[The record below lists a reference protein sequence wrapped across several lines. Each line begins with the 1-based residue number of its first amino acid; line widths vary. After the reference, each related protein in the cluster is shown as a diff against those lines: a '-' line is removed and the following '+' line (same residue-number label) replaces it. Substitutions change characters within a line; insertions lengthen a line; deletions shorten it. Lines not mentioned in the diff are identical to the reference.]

1 MTRDSRPAAD
11 EVFGA
16 LPPARADD
24 PALRASIRAIRTA
37 DGLALGVADD
47 DPTGSQ
53 AVHGVQVV
61 LTPGGGAYEE
71 ALRSPPATCFAL
83 TNSRSVA
90 EPAAVRLV
98 ARAGQDLAAAA
109 ERNGRR
115 IQLLSRSDSTLRGH
129 VLAEPAALAAVQEL
143 VGGQAPDAVLFA
155 PAFIE
160 AGRVTAA
167 DVHWARTAAGL
178 VPVGETEF
186 ARDAQFGYASSDLR
200 DFLAEAGRGATSRGA
215 AGPEDVTS
223 IRLAD
228 IRLGGPDRVRELLT
242 GLARRRPR
250 AGHEGASWVVV
261 NATEYSDL
269 EIVALGALLAERE
282 GSRFIFRTGPSF
294 VRALAGLDPRPPLR
308 GLDIPCARP
317 GGHGLIVV
325 GSHVAQTG
333 RQLDALLGDDRGGQR
348 ASIELDVAA
357 VLDGRAG
364 VAQAAGR
371 AAAAALRRGDVVLYT
386 SRLVRPA
393 GGQGGQDGQSGQ
405 DGQDGQDGLAA
416 GRAVS
421 AALADAVRRALH
433 AGRSAPSWVI
443 AKGGI
448 TAHDVA
454 VAGLGI
460 RRAEVAGQLFPG
472 QVSVFVPADADPAAL
487 GLPYVVFPGNV
498 GADGALREAA
508 AVLADACGRPRAD
521 AGRGGH

>member
-1 MTRDSRPAAD
+1 MTRDSLPAAD
-11 EVFGA
+11 EVFGT

-24 PALRASIRAIRTA
+24 HELRASIRAVRA
-37 DGLALGVADD
+37 EDGLALGVADD

-61 LTPGGGAYEE
+61 LIPGARAYDE
-71 ALRSPPATCFAL
+71 AFRSPAATCFAL

-98 ARAGQDLAAAA
+98 RRAGQDLAAAA
-109 ERNGRR
+109 GRNGRR

-129 VLAEPAALAAVQEL
+129 VLAEPAALAAVQEH
-143 VGGQAPDAVLFA
+143 VSGHAPAAVLFA

-178 VPVGETEF
+178 VPVGQTEF

-200 DFLAEAGRGATSRGA
+200 DFLAEAGGTNGC
-215 AGPEDVTS
+215 GDVTS
-223 IRLAD
+223 ISLAD
-228 IRLGGPDRVRELLT
+228 IRLGGPDRVRGLLT
-242 GLARRRPR
+242 GLAGP
-250 AGHEGASWVVV
+250 AGPAGLGRLPWIVV

-269 EIVALGALLAERE
+269 EAVALGTLLAERD
-282 GSRFIFRTGPSF
+282 GCRFIFRTGPSF

-308 GLDIPCARP
+308 GRDIPCARP

-325 GSHVAQTG
+325 GSHVNQTG
-333 RQLDALLGDDRGGQR
+333 RQLDALLGADRGGQL
-348 ASIELDVAA
+348 AQVELDVAA

-364 VAQAAGR
+364 AAEAAGR
-371 AAAAALRRGDVVLYT
+371 AAAAALRGGDVLLYT
-386 SRLVRPA
+386 SRLVRS
-393 GGQGGQDGQSGQ
+393 GDGP
-405 DGQDGQDGLAA
+405 DGLAA

-421 AALADAVRRALH
+421 AALAAAVRRALA
-433 AGRSAPSWVI
+433 AGPSAPAWVI

-460 RRAEVAGQLFPG
+460 RRAEVAGQLFGG
-472 QVSVFVPADADPAAL
+472 QVSVLVPADADPAAL

-498 GADGALREAA
+498 GGDGALREAVA
-508 AVLADACGRPRAD
+508 ILADACGP
-521 AGRGGH
+521 GG

>member
-1 MTRDSRPAAD
+1 MSRDSQPDAD

-16 LPPARADD
+16 QPPARADD
-24 PALRASIRAIRTA
+24 PELRALIRAVRAA

-61 LTPGGGAYEE
+61 LMPGDLAYDEAFRTPA
-71 ALRSPPATCFAL
+71 ATCFAL
-83 TNSRSVA
+83 TNSRSLA

-98 ARAGQDLAAAA
+98 RRAGLELAAAA
-109 ERNGRR
+109 GRNGRR

-129 VLAEPAALAAVQEL
+129 VLAEPDALAAVQEE
-143 VGGQAPDAVLFA
+143 VSGQAADAVLFA

-178 VPVGETEF
+178 VPVGQTEF

-200 DFLAEAGRGATSRGA
+200 DFLAEAGGGAIGR
-215 AGPEDVTS
+215 EDVAGIS
-223 IRLAD
+223 LAD
-228 IRLGGPDRVRELLT
+228 IRLGGPARVRQLLT
-242 GLARRRPR
+242 GLAGACGRSGRGRRP
-250 AGHEGASWVVV
+250 WVVV

-269 EIVALGALLAERE
+269 EVVALGALLAERD
-282 GSRFIFRTGPSF
+282 GCRFVFRTGPSF

-308 GLDIPCARP
+308 GQDIPCARP
-317 GGHGLIVV
+317 GGPGLIVV

-333 RQLDALLGDDRGGQR
+333 RQLDVLLGADQAGPL
-348 ASIELDVAA
+348 APVAAVELDVAA
-357 VLDGRAG
+357 VLAGRAG

-371 AAAAALRRGDVVLYT
+371 AAAAALRGGHVVLYT
-386 SRLVRPA
+386 SRLVRS
-393 GGQGGQDGQSGQ
+393 GDGP
-405 DGQDGQDGLAA
+405 DGLAA
-416 GRAVS
+416 ARAVS
-421 AALADAVRRALH
+421 AALAAAVRQALA
-433 AGRSAPSWVI
+433 AGPPAPAWVI

-460 RRAEVAGQLFPG
+460 RRAEVAGQLFAG
-472 QVSVFVPADADPAAL
+472 QVSVFVPADCDPVAR

-498 GADGALREAA
+498 GGDSALREAVA
-508 AVLADACGRPRAD
+508 ILASACGP
-521 AGRGGH
+521 GG